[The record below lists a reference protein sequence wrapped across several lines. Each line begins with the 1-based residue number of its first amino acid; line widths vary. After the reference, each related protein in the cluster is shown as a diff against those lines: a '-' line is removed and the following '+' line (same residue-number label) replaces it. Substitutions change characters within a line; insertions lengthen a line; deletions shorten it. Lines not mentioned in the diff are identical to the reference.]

1 MLVAIGGHSRNIGKT
16 SVVAGLIR
24 ALPEL
29 RWTAV
34 KITRHEHGKDDYLVT
49 EETDPSG
56 PGDSSRYLAAGAER
70 AFWLRAA
77 AGRLG
82 QALPAL
88 REILGASR
96 NAILESN
103 SILEL
108 VRPDLYL
115 VVLDFSVPDFKE
127 STVRYL
133 DRADAFVLIDRGGA
147 RSPWTRSVPLQE
159 RPAFS
164 VAPPG
169 YTRPE
174 LIDFVRE
181 KVRG

>member
-1 MLVAIGGHSRNIGKT
+1 VLVTVGGHSRNIGKT

-24 ALPEL
+24 ALPEF

-34 KITRHEHGKDDYLVT
+34 KITRHEHGKDDYIVT

-70 AFWLRAA
+70 SFWLRAA

-82 QALPAL
+82 HALPAL
-88 REILGASR
+88 REILRGSGH
-96 NAILESN
+96 AILESN
-103 SILEL
+103 SILEF

-127 STVRYL
+127 STRCYL
-133 DRADAFVLIDRGGA
+133 DRAGAFVLIDRGGA
-147 RSPWTRSVPLQE
+147 LPPWADSVPFQS
-159 RPAFS
+159 RPAFH
-164 VAPPG
+164 VAPPA

-174 LIDFVRE
+174 LIDFVRA
-181 KVRG
+181 KARG